1 MGAGNPK
8 EGFGTAFSSLVNRME
23 AFVQPIEFVD
33 RMEARTACRILS
45 IRRKAFRQQPI
56 EYCLFERKAFGQ
68 PFRRIL
74 DRRKARTAYRF
85 LSIERRLF
93 GTVFSS
99 IDKGIQG
106 GGSGYFFVYCPTR
119 ISLRNLDLIVN
130 RCWFRMLLPPLLAES
145 CKPCNTGNKH
155 NKQGL
160 TRLHPLIVA

>member
-33 RMEARTACRILS
+33 RMKARTACRILS

-56 EYCLFERKAFGQ
+56 EYCIFERKAFGQ

-99 IDKGIQG
+99 IDKGIQEG
-106 GGSGYFFVYCPTR
+106 VERKAVVQPIEDCRGFRKEGLFVRPFEDCQR
-119 ISLRNLDLIVN
+119 FLR
-130 RCWFRMLLPPLLAES
+130 WW
-145 CKPCNTGNKH
+145 
-155 NKQGL
+155 
-160 TRLHPLIVA
+160 